1 VSESGNFEVFHL
13 PICPFFF
20 VSSLPLLTGIEMT
33 TTSVTTRAM
42 AKDSPNSKTNP
53 SLSLKSR
60 VGEFDWD
67 AVLIPENAGKG
78 STKWQYQR
86 RTLMQYA
93 GLAAAGLSAFYKFNS
108 PSLRAAGLGL
118 LFPGAG
124 LIAVCTVPSVLAFI
138 VSTALIPVV
147 LFAWFGAGGLAFPIL
162 LWTGT
167 SVLAGFMARDSL
179 LDLAAP
185 FWTVICLGGIAY
197 ITWQTNVGNALAQTK
212 RRGRNQYLI
221 ESVQQIQAAAK
232 EAEPGSRELDLRTL
246 RFLQW
251 IIELGLTSKDDF
263 SYHDIIDQ
271 FQTSAIRYQ
280 LYEAVSVLGMYQSI
294 YTPNF
299 HGYSSQAS
307 RNIIEKSMTSR
318 VIG

>member
-1 VSESGNFEVFHL
+1 VYE
-13 PICPFFF
+13 
-20 VSSLPLLTGIEMT
+20 LLLFAEIKMT
-33 TTSVTTRAM
+33 TRTMTATAM
-42 AKDSPNSKTNP
+42 AKESPPSAANP

-60 VGEFDWD
+60 VGEFDWNS
-67 AVLIPENAGKG
+67 VLIPEKAGKG
-78 STKWQYQR
+78 TMKWRYQR

-93 GLAAAGLSAFYKFNS
+93 GLAAAGISTFYRFES
-108 PSLRAAGLGL
+108 PGLRAAGLGL

-124 LIAVCTVPSVLAFI
+124 LIAVCTIPSILAFI

-147 LFAWFGAGGLAFPIL
+147 LFAWFGAGGVAFPL
-162 LWTGT
+162 FLWTGT
-167 SVLAGFMARDSL
+167 TVLAGFLARDSL
-179 LDLAAP
+179 LDIAAP
-185 FWTVICLGGIAY
+185 LWTAICLGGIAY
-197 ITWQTNVGNALAQTK
+197 ITWQTSVGNSQAQAK
-212 RRGRNQYLI
+212 RQARNKYLV
-221 ESVQQIQAAAK
+221 ESIQQSQAAAK

-251 IIELGLTSKDDF
+251 IIELGLTPKDNF

-318 VIG
+318 VVG

>member
-1 VSESGNFEVFHL
+1 
-13 PICPFFF
+13 
-20 VSSLPLLTGIEMT
+20 MT
-33 TTSVTTRAM
+33 TKNVATRAM
-42 AKDSPNSKTNP
+42 AKELRDSKSNSSP
-53 SLSLKSR
+53 SPKSQ
-60 VGEFDWD
+60 VGDFDWD

-78 STKWQYQR
+78 TMKWRYQR
-86 RTLMQYA
+86 RTLMQYS
-93 GLAAAGLSAFYKFNS
+93 GLAAAGLSAFYKLSS

-124 LIAVCTVPSVLAFI
+124 LIAVCTIPSILAFI

-147 LFAWFGAGGLAFPIL
+147 LFAWFGAGGVAFPLL

-167 SVLAGFMARDSL
+167 SVLAGFLARESL
-179 LDLAAP
+179 LDFAAP
-185 FWTVICLGGIAY
+185 VWTIVCLGGISY
-197 ITWQTNVGNALAQTK
+197 ITWQSYVGNSQSRMK
-212 RRGRNQYLI
+212 RHERNQYLV
-221 ESVQQIQAAAK
+221 ESIQQSQAAAK

-251 IIELGLTSKDDF
+251 IIELGLTAKDDF

-294 YTPNF
+294 YAPNF

-307 RNIIEKSMTSR
+307 RNIIEKSMTSK
-318 VIG
+318 VVG

>member
-1 VSESGNFEVFHL
+1 
-13 PICPFFF
+13 
-20 VSSLPLLTGIEMT
+20 MT
-33 TTSVTTRAM
+33 TTGVITSTM
-42 AKDSPNSKTNP
+42 ASEPDSKGNLL
-53 SLSLKSR
+53 LSEKSR

-67 AVLIPENAGKG
+67 AVLIPASAGKG
-78 STKWQYQR
+78 RTKWQYQR
-86 RTLMQYA
+86 RTLIQYA
-93 GLAAAGLSAFYKFNS
+93 GLASVGLSAFYKSSS

-124 LIAVCTVPSVLAFI
+124 FIAVCTIPSILAFI
-138 VSTALIPVV
+138 ISTALIPVV
-147 LFAWFGAGGLAFPIL
+147 LFAWFGAGGVAFPLL

-167 SVLAGFMARDSL
+167 SILAGFMARESLFDS
-179 LDLAAP
+179 AAP
-185 FWTVICLGGIAY
+185 LWILACLGGIAY
-197 ITWQTNVGNALAQTK
+197 ITWQTNVGNTQSQMK
-212 RRGRNQYLI
+212 RCARNDYLVK
-221 ESVQQIQAAAK
+221 SVQQSQAAAK
-232 EAEPGSRELDLRTL
+232 EAAPGSRELDLRTL

-251 IIELGLTSKDDF
+251 IIELGLTPKDDF

-280 LYEAVSVLGMYQSI
+280 LYEAVSVLGVYQSI

-307 RNIIEKSMTSR
+307 RNIIEKSLTSK